1 VSPAP
6 AWLVAVL
13 AVVAVYRLS
22 RLVTGD
28 YVTRPMR
35 TWVNER
41 YGENRLSYFVTCDWC
56 VSFWVGALVAPVV
69 VWWGDNRA
77 VLAGLLALT
86 ASAVAG
92 LLASVVE

>member
-1 VSPAP
+1 VSAAP
-6 AWLVAVL
+6 AWLMVVL
-13 AVVAVYRLS
+13 AVLAVYRLS

-56 VSFWVGALVAPVV
+56 VSFWLGAVAAPVV

-77 VLAGLLALT
+77 VLTVLLALAASATAGLLSQL
-86 ASAVAG
+86 G
-92 LLASVVE
+92 